1 MTETTITENSKENEF
16 NIILNLLSFMEKV
29 GKISSKFVNFDK
41 MKEYASRLEYL
52 KMEIQRMNEGNNHF

>member
-41 MKEYASRLEYL
+41 MKEYTSRLEYL